1 MSKKFILA
9 YLFITI
15 ILSSNS
21 YSENSR
27 YFEFDKGIITLMYH
41 RFDEPKYP
49 STNIQMDIFKKHV
62 EIIGKNNILFISPKN
77 FDLEFDKVK
86 NQKKILSKFWRQIK
100 NTYFHFSSKK
110 KLKTP
115 PIRGGS
121 LPTF

>member
-15 ILSSNS
+15 ILSSSS

-49 STNIQMDIFKKHV
+49 STNIQMDIFKKQI
-62 EIIGKNNILFISPKN
+62 EIIESLGSIFIDPKN
-77 FDLEFDKVK
+77 LNNELNKELT
-86 NQKKILSKFWRQIK
+86 NETS
-100 NTYFHFSSKK
+100 
-110 KLKTP
+110 
-115 PIRGGS
+115 
-121 LPTF
+121 